1 MGNTQT
7 VAFQLPT
14 SNGPVLCDVEGNEW
28 RYLRYPKET
37 LNPRAHRGDNHGH
50 HSDLCW
56 WCLDRPEESGRYM
69 VDAEYG
75 LSCVH
80 NHIQLCG
87 NGAVRG
93 DGVWYVAAQY
103 EGTALT
109 YVAALVSEL
118 PHTTH
123 HKSSRYVR
131 FRLSD
136 LIAVRGELG
145 HPPVETAAFDEQ
157 VADHIQLGN
166 RIIDYYTWLGG
177 QECDE
182 EHLAHPNRSARYR
195 ARAEQTRRT
204 EKALREGGYDLDKI
218 REGWQDF
225 RAGRFGFP
233 EGVLVAGNAG
243 VVVVGH
249 GRVDSAC
256 ALKIG
261 RWAEE
266 NAGGH
271 APGVEADQEAISKLL
286 AWQPPRRG
294 S

>member
-14 SNGPVLCDVEGNEW
+14 SNGPVLRDVEDNEW

-56 WCLDRPEESGRYM
+56 WYLDRPEEGVRYM

-75 LSCVH
+75 LPCVH
-80 NHIQLCG
+80 NNIHLCG

-123 HKSSRYVR
+123 HKNSRYVR

-145 HPPVETAAFDEQ
+145 HPPVETAAFDEK

-166 RIIDYYTWLGG
+166 RIIDYYTWLGE

-195 ARAEQTRRT
+195 AARRT
-204 EKALREGGYDLDKI
+204 DPAPREGAERGRL
-218 REGWQDF
+218 RPRQDP
-225 RAGRFGFP
+225 GR
-233 EGVLVAGNAG
+233 VAGLPDGQHIPCVPPDTGNA
-243 VVVVGH
+243 
-249 GRVDSAC
+249 SAPSNRPTRSWKGTATRSRHWTKGSNSTSRKNSAPTC
-256 ALKIG
+256 STAP
-261 RWAEE
+261 RW
-266 NAGGH
+266 
-271 APGVEADQEAISKLL
+271 
-286 AWQPPRRG
+286 
-294 S
+294 